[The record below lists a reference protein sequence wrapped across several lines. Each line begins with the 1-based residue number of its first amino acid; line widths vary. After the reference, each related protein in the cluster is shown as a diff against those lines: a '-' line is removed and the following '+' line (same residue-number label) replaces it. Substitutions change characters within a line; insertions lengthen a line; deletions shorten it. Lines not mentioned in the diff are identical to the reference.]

1 MATRIFVQC
10 KTDKMPGSDVEQIP
24 LMANAACRK
33 VWNRD
38 FNENPPDNDRL
49 SSFGGWMNPRCFLLV
64 DNSPVD
70 MPYTLVKLRWDGQKL
85 VDDLGPLHP
94 YIRKEFETRYQFNPA
109 DRPKANGLTDE
120 QLKEVL
126 EPEEFDKVI
135 KSRDEMIARY
145 KERIRKQT

>member
-1 MATRIFVQC
+1 
-10 KTDKMPGSDVEQIP
+10 MPGSDVEQIP

-38 FNENPPDNDRL
+38 FNENPSDNDRL
-49 SSFGGWMNPRCFLLV
+49 SSFGGWMNPR
-64 DNSPVD
+64 
-70 MPYTLVKLRWDGQKL
+70 